1 MGFIEDN
8 KKSLAIV
15 IIIIIIIILVVW
27 KPWVAKADFSPKQ
40 YWHTRRNRRREGI
53 DSEGEAE
60 VAEIA
65 PVGTSQLDG
74 DIPGHLAS
82 VNDPSFMTTPSIVLS
97 TTSRGGENLSYKN
110 ITTDI
115 RGSIPRVYGGSGST
129 FNQNI
134 QLEDTNINPD
144 TY

>member
-1 MGFIEDN
+1 MDFI
-8 KKSLAIV
+8 KKNPRAVIVVVLLIITAIV
-15 IIIIIIIILVVW
+15 LLITR
-27 KPWVAKADFSPKQ
+27 PWEEKATFSHAGYGRK
-40 YWHTRRNRRREGI
+40 RRETF
-53 DSEGEAE
+53 DENE
-60 VAEIA
+60 VAEVA
-65 PVGTSQLDG
+65 PVGTTQLDG

-82 VNDPSFMTTPSIVLS
+82 VNDPSFMSTPSIVLS

-115 RGSIPRVYGGSGST
+115 RGSVPRVYGGSGST

-134 QLEDTNINPD
+134 QLADTNIDPD

>member
-1 MGFIEDN
+1 MDYI
-8 KKSLAIV
+8 KKNPKTTVLATIV
-15 IIIIIIIILVVW
+15 IIAFIVYIVTVW
-27 KPWVAKADFSPKQ
+27 IKPWEKANYTYPGT
-40 YWHTRRNRRREGI
+40 YRRSREPF
-53 DSEGEAE
+53 DESE

-65 PVGTSQLDG
+65 PLGTTQLDG

-82 VNDPSFMTTPSIVLS
+82 VNDPSFMTTPSIILS

-110 ITTDI
+110 ITTDL
-115 RGSIPRVYGGSGST
+115 RGSIPRVYGGSGSP

-134 QLEDTNINPD
+134 QLEDTNIDPD